1 MALLGEK
8 AKLYFN
14 DADTHSLFY
23 FINYVCLHEILKL
36 SGFKVHDWNNYRVV
50 FLSSKY
56 SLPMFLFILYQEQR
70 LFLYSLFFFFKKV
83 IRVIWNLLFM
93 PVWKKMASLAK
104 VLILF
109 FSGGRKVSSL
119 VLFEFPSLQR
129 SKSLGLLG
137 KKYQRLLF
145 HFKKKQMKMKRSP
158 SGWKSYWIEKRIVT
172 HQLIRVSW

>member
-1 MALLGEK
+1 M
-8 AKLYFN
+8 
-14 DADTHSLFY
+14 
-23 FINYVCLHEILKL
+23 HEILKL
-36 SGFKVHDWNNYRVV
+36 SVFEVYDWYNYRTV
-50 FLSSKY
+50 FLSSK
-56 SLPMFLFILYQEQR
+56 SSFPMFLFIIYQEQE
-70 LFLYSLFFFFKKV
+70 LILIFIIFWMEIV
-83 IRVIWNLLFM
+83 IRVLWNLLFT
-93 PVWKKMASLAK
+93 PVWKEMSSLTK

-109 FSGGRKVSSL
+109 FSGDPKVSSL
-119 VLFEFPSLQR
+119 VIFEFPSQQK